1 MNPLVSVIMPAY
13 NGEKYIRESIES
25 VLNQTYENL
34 ELVIVEDKSTDN
46 TLSIIQSY
54 QDSRIRLYLNSQN
67 RGIAYSTNLAIS
79 KSSGK
84 YVALL
89 DDDDIALKRRLEW
102 QVAFLEEHEDI
113 DILGG
118 RSALIDKDGNFI
130 RYDKEPI
137 YNPNLIKANLL
148 FYNKKFANCT
158 VMIRKSFIEEND
170 LKYQENCLGMQDF
183 KFYIDSSKVGKMTS
197 IDQLVHLKRIHD
209 EEVTVQSQKLH
220 AKERESLHAQFQR
233 ESIEKSGFR
242 LSEEDLQTINDIM
255 TEMPQKSYSIDD
267 VKRIYLVFKEMVRQG
282 REMDIDYLAELEYTC
297 KKIIGE
303 RMLPRVNIFDQV
315 GRSLELC

>member
-13 NGEKYIRESIES
+13 NGEKYIREAIES
-25 VLNQTYENL
+25 ILNQTYDNL

-46 TLSIIQSY
+46 TLNIIQGY
-54 QDSRIRLYLNSQN
+54 QDFRIRLYLNAQN

-84 YVALL
+84 YIALL
-89 DDDDIALKRRLEW
+89 DDDDIALERRLEW
-102 QVAFLEEHEDI
+102 QVAFLEEHEEI

-118 RSALIDKDGNFI
+118 RSALIDKDGKFI

-137 YNPNLIKANLL
+137 YNSNFIKANLL

-158 VMIRKSFIEEND
+158 AMIRKSFIEKNN

-197 IDQLVHLKRIHD
+197 IDRLVHLKRTHD
-209 EEVTVQSQKLH
+209 EEVTVLSQKLH
-220 AKERESLHAQFQR
+220 AKERKNLFAQFQR
-233 ESIEKSGFR
+233 ESIAKSGFR
-242 LSEEDLQTINDIM
+242 LSEEQLKTINDTI
-255 TEMPQKSYSIDD
+255 TEIPKKGYSVED
-267 VKRIYLVFKEMVRQG
+267 VKRLYLVFKEMVKQA
-282 REMDIDYLAELEYTC
+282 REMNIDYLPELEYSC
-297 KKIIGE
+297 KKILGDRILS
-303 RMLPRVNIFDQV
+303 RANIFD
-315 GRSLELC
+315 